1 MIIIPKRSVLLGHVP
16 TPDQLEEGEIAI
28 LQWETWQM
36 LLLLLSHF
44 SRVRL
49 CATP

>member
-1 MIIIPKRSVLLGHVP
+1 MGKNIEVGCRTLPPGNL
-16 TPDQLEEGEIAI
+16 PDPVGRFFTTRAT
-28 LQWETWQM
+28 WEAQM
-36 LLLLLSHF
+36 LLLLLSAF